1 MTDETPDTSDEDKSK
16 FEQSVESI
24 KAGAIKSG
32 KAVADASIKSGK
44 AVAEASKKAADSAS
58 KFASEI
64 GVKIAQKKTEIAE
77 NRKKKKADFIESL
90 KADEKY
96 KEIITDSERLPP
108 MVSVPVFE
116 HQEMIETI
124 QRLEN
129 EVDELKISLK
139 EALDKEP
146 QVSNE
151 TEHIEQIENE
161 DVKEEKPE
169 QKNKEMGLSGEVGSS
184 LNQIL
189 ITMGVSVLWA
199 IILIIVNFQLEQKG
213 FEFSGLDT
221 KAVVWPIGTAIWTLF
236 LLSSQSKAGT
246 LLSMDLSNRIKTS
259 IGIGLA
265 TTLSLMLTDGEMQA
279 ITNVWGW
286 TMTIAL
292 CAFLLSGFV
301 RGIISSLRKISKMV
315 GI

>member
-1 MTDETPDTSDEDKSK
+1 MPLGKNATAGDYVKDFRKSK
-16 FEQSVESI
+16 APQFKGKS
-24 KAGAIKSG
+24 KAK
-32 KAVADASIKSGK
+32 KDKMAVAAYLSAKDKMDEGTGK
-44 AVAEASKKAADSAS
+44 RAGETWEAGYKRRV
-58 KFASEI
+58 
-64 GVKIAQKKTEIAE
+64 VKT
-77 NRKKKKADFIESL
+77 
-90 KADEKY
+90 
-96 KEIITDSERLPP
+96 T
-108 MVSVPVFE
+108 
-116 HQEMIETI
+116 
-124 QRLEN
+124 
-129 EVDELKISLK
+129 
-139 EALDKEP
+139 
-146 QVSNE
+146 
-151 TEHIEQIENE
+151 
-161 DVKEEKPE
+161 KPE
-169 QKNKEMGLSGEVGSS
+169 HKNKEKGLGGEVGSS